1 MSVKLLLITPLNFKE
16 STSPLQTNPGQI
28 YNPLRMTDPSQ
39 YKFSCSIC
47 DKKFKQK
54 QHAQRHERTVHG
66 DVSHKCEIC
75 NASFNQLSNLT
86 RHINT
91 HKKRP
96 LENVSYNVNPKRPCI
111 SQEKSEHLSE
121 YISKCN

>member
-1 MSVKLLLITPLNFKE
+1 MA
-16 STSPLQTNPGQI
+16 
-28 YNPLRMTDPSQ
+28 DPSQ

-54 QHAQRHERTVHG
+54 QTAQRHERTVHG

-75 NASFNQLSNLT
+75 NISFNQLSNLT
-86 RHINT
+86 RHIIT

-96 LENVSYNVNPKRPCI
+96 LENVSYNSILNVHASLKRNLNIFQSTYQSVIGVVNTRI
-111 SQEKSEHLSE
+111 
-121 YISKCN
+121 